1 MWSGIQKQWE
11 HIKEI
16 FMEISD
22 FIRIKRN
29 VDQIIEME
37 LSGNPQNQIKEY
49 IEMLENELV
58 KKDVQ
63 VERPEIELNLEE
75 DDAAS
80 YNVSQFYIGT
90 TWTRKDLENECNE
103 YFEKY
108 HLEINLDTLSSEKYH
123 EEMSKAYNRMKQRKH
138 HRMKQI
144 NN

>member
-11 HIKEI
+11 HIKERI
-16 FMEISD
+16 MEISD

-58 KKDVQ
+58 KKDIEVIM
-63 VERPEIELNLEE
+63 PEIQLDLNEQSSS
-75 DDAAS
+75 D
-80 YNVSQFYIGT
+80 YYIGT
-90 TWTRKDLENECNE
+90 TWTKKDLENECNE

-108 HLEINLDTLSSEKYH
+108 HLEKNIYTLSSEKYH

>member
-1 MWSGIQKQWE
+1 
-11 HIKEI
+11 
-16 FMEISD
+16 MEISD

-58 KKDVQ
+58 KKDIEVIM
-63 VERPEIELNLEE
+63 PEIELDLNEQSSS
-75 DDAAS
+75 D
-80 YNVSQFYIGT
+80 YYIGT
-90 TWTRKDLENECNE
+90 TWTKKDLENECNE

-108 HLEINLDTLSSEKYH
+108 HLEKNIHTLSSEKYH